1 MLQTKTFD
9 DRLHDLIDIE
19 QTLEIPVD
27 RCEFAEGPIWN
38 PIKRYLTF
46 TDTRNGGKTY
56 RWSRKNGFSII
67 RPYANAV
74 NGEAYDS
81 LGRILQ
87 CEHYTHRVIR
97 VNDDMTGYEVM
108 ASHYKGKELNSPNDV
123 IVKKSGGLIYFTDPH
138 FGRRQSGCGIAGCMP
153 QPVQGVYRIDPVSK
167 EIELVTDE
175 VYEPNG
181 LAFSPDEKIIY
192 IADTERKE
200 IVFFDVDEKGNFY
213 NRRTFPKTEDYG
225 CDNGLPDGL
234 CVDIKGNIY
243 LAAQGGIHIYTGT
256 GEYLGIIA
264 MPKTVGNLCFGGS
277 DMKSIYICCSNML
290 IIMKTKIEGNPVGII
305 K

>member
-138 FGRRQSGCGIAGCMP
+138 FCLFITP
-153 QPVQGVYRIDPVSK
+153 K
-167 EIELVTDE
+167 
-175 VYEPNG
+175 VYERLGKPTDFTLDKMKG
-181 LAFSPDEKIIY
+181 LKVRVPE
-192 IADTERKE
+192 
-200 IVFFDVDEKGNFY
+200 N
-213 NRRTFPKTEDYG
+213 
-225 CDNGLPDGL
+225 
-234 CVDIKGNIY
+234 
-243 LAAQGGIHIYTGT
+243 
-256 GEYLGIIA
+256 
-264 MPKTVGNLCFGGS
+264 TVA
-277 DMKSIYICCSNML
+277 
-290 IIMKTKIEGNPVGII
+290 
-305 K
+305 